1 MAFKG
6 TVHDLALDGS
16 MKAYKE
22 KAFFTD
28 PYIFCHDSCE
38 WRIDLELGGW
48 EVGVKKWLGELLVR
62 GLKKPGRWK
71 WLHTMTHDDHNQA
84 IWPEHNDGIDE
95 KGMLVITVDV
105 L

>member
-6 TVHDLALDGS
+6 TAHDLALDGS

-38 WRIDLELGGW
+38 
-48 EVGVKKWLGELLVR
+48 
-62 GLKKPGRWK
+62 
-71 WLHTMTHDDHNQA
+71 
-84 IWPEHNDGIDE
+84 
-95 KGMLVITVDV
+95 
-105 L
+105 